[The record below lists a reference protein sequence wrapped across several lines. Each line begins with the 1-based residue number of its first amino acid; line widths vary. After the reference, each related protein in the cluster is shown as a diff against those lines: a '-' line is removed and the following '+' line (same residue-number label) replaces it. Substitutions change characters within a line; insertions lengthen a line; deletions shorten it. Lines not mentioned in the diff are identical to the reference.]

1 MTKLLIIV
9 GTRPEAIKMA
19 PVIERLRADPDF
31 QTTLCVTGQHRTM
44 VDGVFDLFGIR
55 PDIDL
60 NLMKPGQTLTDI
72 TAGALRGLEPI
83 LERNRP
89 DRILVHGDTT
99 TAMAAGLAAFYARI
113 PIAHVEAGLRTGNL
127 QAPWPEEMNRCFIDL
142 VADQLFAPTD
152 SARRALLAEGRSDS
166 TITVTGN
173 TVVDALLTTRERLRI
188 NAELR
193 TNLEARFAFLG
204 NARDLEGCE
213 QTGRAIVLV
222 TAHRRESF
230 GEGFRRI
237 CEALSRLGRR
247 DDVEIVYP
255 VHLNPNVSGPVRA
268 MLDGRERVHL
278 IEPVDYCGFVHLLD
292 RCAVVLTDSGG
303 VQEEAPSF
311 GKPVLVMRDETERR
325 EAVEA
330 GVAQL
335 VGSDPDAIVSACE
348 ALLDRR
354 AGNHPARPNPFGD
367 GLASLRILAALR
379 TAHGLPAEPITPFRV

>member
-1 MTKLLIIV
+1 MTKFLVIV

-19 PVIERLRADPDF
+19 PLIERLRADPDI
-31 QTTLCVTGQHRTM
+31 QATLCVTGQHRTM
-44 VDGVFDLFGIR
+44 VDGVFALFGIR

-60 NLMKPGQTLTDI
+60 DLMKPGQTLTDI
-72 TAGALRGLEPI
+72 TAGTLRGLEPI
-83 LERNRP
+83 LERDRP

-113 PIAHVEAGLRTGNL
+113 PVSHVEAGLRTGNL

-152 SARRALLAEGRSDS
+152 SARRNLLAEGRPDGA
-166 TITVTGN
+166 IIVTGN
-173 TVVDALLTTRERLRI
+173 TVVDALLATRERLR
-188 NAELR
+188 ADAGLR
-193 TNLEARFAFLG
+193 ADLKARFAFLDAG
-204 NARDLEGCE
+204 ARA
-213 QTGRAIVLV
+213 GRSLVLV

-237 CEALSRLGRR
+237 CEALDRLGRR
-247 DDVEIVYP
+247 DDVDIVYP

-268 MLDGRERVHL
+268 LLGGRERIHL
-278 IEPVDYCGFVHLLD
+278 IEPVDYRSFVHLLD

-330 GVAQL
+330 GVARL
-335 VGSDPDAIVSACE
+335 VGSDPDAIVSACA
-348 ALLDRR
+348 ALLDRQGGG
-354 AGNHPARPNPFGD
+354 AAAANPFGD
-367 GLASLRILAALR
+367 GLASRRILAALR
-379 TAHGLPAEPITPFRV
+379 AAHGLPTKAIAPFRA